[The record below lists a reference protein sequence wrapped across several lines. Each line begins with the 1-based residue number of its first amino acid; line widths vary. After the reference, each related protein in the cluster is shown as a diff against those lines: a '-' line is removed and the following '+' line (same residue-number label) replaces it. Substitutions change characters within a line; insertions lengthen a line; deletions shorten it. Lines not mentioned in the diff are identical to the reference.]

1 MAKNIT
7 SVAWSAENL
16 PEGLSINVSTGVIS
30 GTPTTPGTSN
40 VSVTVTTNYGTDT
53 KTLTINVAVPDGW
66 KPVITANQEV
76 NATAGEA
83 MSAYTVQ
90 GTNVTLTASE

>member
-16 PEGLSINVSTGVIS
+16 PDGLSINSSTGVIS
-30 GTPTTPGTSN
+30 GTPTVPGTYTPSI
-40 VSVTVTTNYGTDT
+40 TVTTNYGTDT
-53 KTLTINVAVPDGW
+53 ENITINVAIPDGW

-76 NATAGEA
+76 NCTADEA
-83 MSAYTVQ
+83 MTAYTVQ
-90 GTNVTLTASE
+90 GTNVTLTQA